1 MLKDR
6 VVLVT
11 NVSHFAG
18 PGLSRVALAEG
29 ARLVA
34 HDKSFVSEADRRS
47 YEAEFPG
54 ATALSAQQDAAIVEE
69 ACSVAGRI
77 DALVNN
83 DAFPALRA
91 KLIEADM
98 DQFRAALETMVVQP
112 LMLTQKVVPVM
123 QGQRRGRVVFVSSAA
138 PLRGI
143 ANYSLYVS
151 ARAATLGLVQSLAK
165 ELGRDGITVNAVG
178 SNYVENPDYFPPSLT
193 SNPDAMRKMTAQIP
207 LGRLG
212 KPEELAAAIC
222 FLCSDGAGFVTGHT
236 LAHAG
241 GWA

>member
-11 NVSHFAG
+11 NVSQFAG
-18 PGLSRVALAEG
+18 PGLSRVAPAEG
-29 ARLVA
+29 ARLLA
-34 HDKSFVSEADRRS
+34 HDTSFVSEASRRR

-54 ATALSAQQDAAIVEE
+54 AVALAAQQGDSIVEE
-69 ACSVAGRI
+69 ASAIAGRI

-91 KLIEADM
+91 KLAEADM
-98 DQFRAALETMVVQP
+98 DQFRAALEAMVVQP
-112 LMLTQKVVPVM
+112 LSLTQKVVPVM

-212 KPEELAAAIC
+212 KPEELAATIC